1 MSKNEV
7 LEQYQ
12 AILKISNKSL
22 QKTAIKILLSNAYVY
37 KYLSNIQL
45 AKLKNLLND

>member
-1 MSKNEV
+1 MGKNEV
-7 LEQYQ
+7 IAQYQ

-22 QKTAIKILLSNAYVY
+22 QKTAIKMLLSNAYIY
-37 KYLSNIQL
+37 KYLSNMQL

>member
-12 AILKISNKSL
+12 AILKISNKNL
-22 QKTAIKILLSNAYVY
+22 QKTAIKILLNNAYVY
-37 KYLSNIQL
+37 KHLNNMQL
-45 AKLKNLLND
+45 AKLKKLLND

>member
-1 MSKNEV
+1 MGKNEV
-7 LEQYQ
+7 IAQYQ

-22 QKTAIKILLSNAYVY
+22 QKTAIKMLLNNAYVY
-37 KYLSNIQL
+37 KHLSNMQL

>member
-22 QKTAIKILLSNAYVY
+22 QKTAVKMLLNNAYVY
-37 KYLSNIQL
+37 KHLSNMQL

>member
-7 LEQYQ
+7 LAQYQ
-12 AILKISNKSL
+12 AIIKISNKSL
-22 QKTAIKILLSNAYVY
+22 QKTAIKMLLNNAYVY
-37 KYLSNIQL
+37 KHLSNMQL

>member
-7 LEQYQ
+7 IAQYE
-12 AILKISNKSL
+12 AILKISNKNL
-22 QKTAIKILLSNAYVY
+22 QKTAIKMLLSNAYIY
-37 KYLSNIQL
+37 KYLSNMQL

>member
-1 MSKNEV
+1 MGKNEV
-7 LEQYQ
+7 IAQYQ

-22 QKTAIKILLSNAYVY
+22 QKTAIKMLLSNAYIY
-37 KYLSNIQL
+37 KHLTSMQL